1 MKTISSISTIIKKI
15 FFVYILV
22 VEIFDFRPKGPK
34 SERPLFHGEWIKIR
48 NLFEYLS
55 HNKKVNFIFLKDI
68 LKQVNYNK
76 VVNVTS
82 ISSPTIVKNKK
93 YNINRWLIAENN
105 LELNT
110 LCFNA
115 FNSIKNKKNSKKN

>member
-1 MKTISSISTIIKKI
+1 M
-15 FFVYILV
+15 
-22 VEIFDFRPKGPK
+22 
-34 SERPLFHGEWIKIR
+34 
-48 NLFEYLS
+48 
-55 HNKKVNFIFLKDI
+55 NFIFLKDI

-82 ISSPTIVKNKK
+82 ISSPTIVKKQKK
-93 YNINRWLIAENN
+93 YNINRWLIAGKNN